1 MLPQITMNNSAS
13 DESWTVIIE
22 GLPWLTHFFL
32 HFFKFYFF
40 FKYYLLSSL
49 TVDYLFYILTFLLLS
64 FRNIIKYKKIF
75 WARYN
80 IIQWNLIFQY
90 ANSLLLNDLDWLCV
104 TLSKV
109 VAFLL
114 ICKLLF
120 HIKFINQCVSKYLP
134 F

>member
-1 MLPQITMNNSAS
+1 MILNAS
-13 DESWTVIIE
+13 SNHNEQQRIRRVLNGDNWGVT
-22 GLPWLTHFFL
+22 LTYTRFFL
-32 HFFKFYFF
+32 DFFVLFF
-40 FKYYLLSSL
+40 FKYYFLSSL
-49 TVDYLFYILTFLLLS
+49 TVDYLFYIFTFLLLS

-80 IIQWNLIFQY
+80 IIHWNLIFQY

-120 HIKFINQCVSKYLP
+120 HINFIN
-134 F
+134 